1 MNQKKAKKIRK
12 LVNPQSPISR
22 RVYQRLKK
30 AYSSI
35 PSNKKQEFLDA
46 AEFLLNNTQ
55 KHMEQKESRGAM
67 DQEDQ
72 G

>member
-30 AYSSI
+30 AYTLI

-46 AEFLLNNTQ
+46 AEFLLNNTA
-55 KHMEQKESRGAM
+55 KPVEQKENRSAV
-67 DQEDQ
+67 DQED
-72 G
+72 